1 MSQYNYENYKREIID
16 KRQGKRATV
25 DLSTRSLRRRV
36 SRKET
41 QPKKVRLRRILAL
54 ATKNK
59 DQIIVLNKENNILK
73 GRQIEIEADVKK
85 MKEQID
91 KWLKDENKL

>member
-1 MSQYNYENYKREIID
+1 MKYEDYKTEIID

-41 QPKKVRLRRILAL
+41 QPKKVRIRRILAL
-54 ATKNK
+54 ATKNMDK
-59 DQIIVLNKENNILK
+59 IIILEKENNILK
-73 GRQIEIEADVKK
+73 GRQIEMEADIKK

-91 KWLKDENKL
+91 KWLKEENG